1 MLGFVQWLLETKGI
15 KTKDID
21 WYSITK
27 LFDEYKIYRK
37 DEEYENEKVKE
48 KRR

>member
-1 MLGFVQWLLETKGI
+1 MLGFVQWLYETKGI

-27 LFDEYKIYRK
+27 LFGEYKQYQK
-37 DEEYENEKVKE
+37 DEEIDHANGRKKKV
-48 KRR
+48 

>member
-1 MLGFVQWLLETKGI
+1 MLGFVEWLYKTKEI

-27 LFDEYKIYRK
+27 LFREYKQYQK
-37 DEEYENEKVKE
+37 DEEIENANGRNKKI
-48 KRR
+48 

>member
-1 MLGFVQWLLETKGI
+1 VLGFVEWLYKTKGI

-27 LFDEYKIYRK
+27 LFDEYKIYQK
-37 DEEYENEKVKE
+37 DGVYENDEKE